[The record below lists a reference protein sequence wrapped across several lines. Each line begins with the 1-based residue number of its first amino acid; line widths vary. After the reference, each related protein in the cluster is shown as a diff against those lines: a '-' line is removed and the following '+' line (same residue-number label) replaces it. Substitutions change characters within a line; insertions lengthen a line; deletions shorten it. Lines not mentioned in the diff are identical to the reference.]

1 MGWRYTLF
9 TLGGIT
15 LFVFVMRFVVFR
27 FQESP
32 KFLLYRNKDEKAIQV
47 LHKIAAFNGRESHV
61 TMDMFR
67 ALDEQDGGKRE
78 ELTMKQKVF
87 REFKRYKLLFATSA
101 ISRLT
106 ILIWVIYVFDY
117 WGFTVA
123 GQLPPLLLGRNTI

>member
-15 LFVFVMRFVVFR
+15 LFVFIMRFVVFR

-47 LHKIAAFNGRESHV
+47 LQKIAAFNGRESHV

-78 ELTMKQKVF
+78 ELTTKQKVF
-87 REFKRYKLLFATSA
+87 RELKRYKLLFATPA

-106 ILIWVIYVFDY
+106 VLIWVIYVFDY

-123 GQLPPLLLGRNTI
+123 GRCLHLLF